1 MWQFWVLI
9 GILFV
14 FINLVSLFAERGA
27 SRNQNRVLIK
37 LRDLT
42 TWIHESFVSILVTFI
57 AVAFIGGLLDSL
69 RTDMNSFSQLLS
81 LGIIIF
87 CLIVIWYMWRED

>member
-9 GILFV
+9 GILFA
-14 FINLVSLFAERGA
+14 FICLVSLFAERGA
-27 SRNQNRVLIK
+27 SRYQNRVLIK

-42 TWIHESFVSILVTFI
+42 TWIQESYFSILVTFI
-57 AVAFIGGLLDSL
+57 AVVFIGGLLDTL
-69 RTDMNSFSQLLS
+69 RTDKNSFSQLLS